1 MDQKECFDC
10 IDLLIRINRAHKKM
24 IEENVSTKIG
34 LHRTQHI
41 ILMKLAK
48 NDSLPS
54 QKELCEHIGVSA
66 AAISGALKKLED
78 GGFIVRKIGN
88 DNRFNQ
94 VTITEQGKA
103 VVSETEKIFAE
114 IDRGLFESFSQEE
127 IAIFKE
133 FLEKINKNTKIQGSS
148 Y

>member
-133 FLEKINKNTKIQGSS
+133 FLEKINKNTKIQGP
-148 Y
+148 